1 MPTTPAAGC
10 DTGMPV
16 NWAADGPIRAAL
28 YTRVS
33 TRAQADKH
41 GATYQREA
49 LVRMAE
55 SRGWGIARVYSDE
68 GFSGRKAS
76 RPALDEM
83 MLAVRRGEIDVVA
96 VWRWDRL
103 FRSLRHMVETLQ
115 EFEARN
121 VDLVSHQEGTDT
133 STPLGRAMFQ
143 IAAAMSELEA
153 NLARERVQAGVDAAR
168 GRGVKLG
175 RPKAALTVGQACDA
189 VAEQGSIRKAAS
201 ALGVSPSL
209 VARRLKKRTR
219 YD

>member
-1 MPTTPAAGC
+1 MNR
-10 DTGMPV
+10 PV
-16 NWAADGPIRAAL
+16 RAAL

-33 TRAQADKH
+33 TRAQADKN
-41 GATYQREA
+41 GSAYQREA
-49 LVRMAE
+49 LERMAE
-55 SRGWGIARVYSDE
+55 ARGWSVVRVFADDGY
-68 GFSGRKAS
+68 SGRKAS

-83 MLAVRRGEIDVVA
+83 MLAVRRGEVNLVA

-115 EFEARN
+115 EFESRN

-153 NLARERVQAGVDAAR
+153 NLARERVQAGIDAAR
-168 GRGVKLG
+168 ARGVKLG
-175 RPKAALTVGQACDA
+175 RPRASLTAFQANQAL
-189 VAEQGSIRKAAS
+189 AEHGSVRKAAH

-209 VARRLKKRTR
+209 VARRLKE
-219 YD
+219 

>member
-1 MPTTPAAGC
+1 MAARS
-10 DTGMPV
+10 
-16 NWAADGPIRAAL
+16 NRPIRAAL

-41 GATYQREA
+41 GTAYQRDA
-49 LVRMAE
+49 LERMAE
-55 SRGWGIARVYSDE
+55 ARGWRVVRVHADE
-68 GFSGRKAS
+68 GYSGRKAS

-83 MLAVRRGEIDVVA
+83 MLAVRRGEVDLVA

-115 EFEARN
+115 ELEARN

-153 NLARERVQAGVDAAR
+153 ALARERVQAGVDAAR
-168 GRGVKLG
+168 ARGVRLG
-175 RPKAALTVGQACDA
+175 RPKAALSSRRARA
-189 VAEQGSIRKAAS
+189 ALNEHGSIRKAAR

-209 VARRLKKRTR
+209 VARRLRDDRELQSAGT
-219 YD
+219 

>member
-1 MPTTPAAGC
+1 MTARS
-10 DTGMPV
+10 
-16 NWAADGPIRAAL
+16 NRPIRAAI

-41 GATYQREA
+41 GTAYQREA
-49 LVRMAE
+49 LERMAE
-55 SRGWGIARVYSDE
+55 ARGWLVTCVYADE
-68 GFSGRKAS
+68 GYSGRRAS

-83 MLAVRRGEIDVVA
+83 MLAVRRGKVDLVA

-103 FRSLRHMVETLQ
+103 FWSLRHMVETLQ
-115 EFEARN
+115 ELEARN

-153 NLARERVQAGVDAAR
+153 NLARERVQAGVAAAR
-168 GRGVKLG
+168 ARGVRLG
-175 RPKAALTVGQACDA
+175 RPRAALTGQRAREALDKH
-189 VAEQGSIRKAAS
+189 GSIRKAAT

-209 VARRLKKRTR
+209 VARRLRENR
-219 YD
+219 MNRQVADAPG

>member
-1 MPTTPAAGC
+1 MR
-10 DTGMPV
+10 
-16 NWAADGPIRAAL
+16 ADRPIRAAL

-41 GATYQREA
+41 GSAYQREA
-49 LVRMAE
+49 LERLADA
-55 SRGWGIARVYSDE
+55 RGWQVTRVYADE
-68 GFSGRKAS
+68 GYSGRKAS

-83 MLAVRRGEIDVVA
+83 MLAVRRGEVDLVA

-115 EFEARN
+115 ELEARN

-168 GRGVKLG
+168 ARGVRLG
-175 RPKAALTVGQACDA
+175 RPRASLSPRKARAAL
-189 VAEQGSIRKAAS
+189 AEHGSIRKAAA
-201 ALGVSPSL
+201 ALGVSSSL
-209 VARRLKKRTR
+209 VARRLREERVASFHRT
-219 YD
+219 

>member
-1 MPTTPAAGC
+1 MR
-10 DTGMPV
+10 
-16 NWAADGPIRAAL
+16 ADRPIRAAL

-41 GATYQREA
+41 GTAYQREA
-49 LVRMAE
+49 LARMAE
-55 SRGWGIARVYSDE
+55 ARGWEVVETFSDE
-68 GFSGRKAS
+68 GYSGRKAS
-76 RPALDEM
+76 RPALDTM
-83 MLAVRRGEIDVVA
+83 MLAVRRGEIDLVA

-103 FRSLRHMVETLQ
+103 FRSLGHLVQTLQ

-168 GRGVKLG
+168 ARGVRLG
-175 RPKAALTVGQACDA
+175 RPRTSLSPRKARVAL
-189 VAEQGSIRKAAS
+189 AEHGSIRKAAR

-209 VARRLKKRTR
+209 VARRLR
-219 YD
+219 DQSEHQPVAS